1 MNKFVVF
8 CRGLILASM
17 SFMCFSSTAED
28 AFNILQTL
36 DYREEQQELYPDSV
50 RTYHF
55 DKSTNT
61 LYLIGNNLDSDTV
74 QTLYI
79 WQYEPTSH
87 LLEFNQKV
95 VLDFADNEYINFKII
110 AKIDDKLIISN
121 QNNLDSSNYLSSID
135 LNDGFK
141 LVKEVELF
149 LGMGGYINV
158 TQSSENTIFSFIY
171 SQNAIIAT
179 HCTVN
184 VTDITCQDV
193 QGELPDLSNF
203 TTSPFYRTYFLAG
216 FNQFLFEISD
226 SNTGVAKA
234 YIIRFDEFGN
244 IFLLNDISLPSNVRL
259 KGITALSAKSELFIY
274 SGNVNLYPDKHYIYE
289 NDQWLDSGTAPGSG
303 VEDTNLSV
311 QFVADTDY
319 GLGPQCR
326 AIIYSKE
333 KLSLHFT
340 DQTRNLLTIDDCIL
354 IDAEYGLS
362 IGRNDKV
369 IQSFQLANTLP
380 ITKLDSLN
388 SFSFQWTQDQYS
400 EINLKNYYTN
410 PSLLTIKGLPAPL
423 TFDGEKI
430 TGKPGK
436 KDIFVL
442 SSAGNYEKI
451 DRSRVQ
457 VFSGTKLLT
466 NFAIDFI
473 NINDA
478 PELIS
483 PLSKEYLKKG
493 GSYELFLNDLV
504 WDPDYDSPISY
515 TYTNLPPNSKGDD
528 YGLLQIIS
536 AQTGKYSI
544 GVTAND
550 GKGGVLKFSLEVE
563 VNGSGAEGGSSGGSV
578 GINLL
583 LLLFVLL
590 LLRNNPAVLFKRHK
604 P

>member
-1 MNKFVVF
+1 MNKCVVF

-17 SFMCFSSTAED
+17 SLLCFSSAAED
-28 AFNILQTL
+28 TFNILQTL

-55 DKSTNT
+55 DNSTNT

-87 LLEFNQKV
+87 LLEFNKKV

-149 LGMGGYINV
+149 PGMGGYINV

-234 YIIRFDEFGN
+234 YIFRFDEFGN

-259 KGITALSAKSELFIY
+259 KGITALSTKSELFIY

-289 NDQWLDSGTAPGSG
+289 NDQWVDSGTAPGRG
-303 VEDTNLSV
+303 VENTNLSV

-493 GSYELFLNDLV
+493 GSYELLINDLV

>member
-8 CRGLILASM
+8 CRGFILASM
-17 SFMCFSSTAED
+17 GLMCFSSAAED

-61 LYLIGNNLDSDTV
+61 LYLIGNNLDSDITV

-95 VLDFADNEYINFKII
+95 VLDFADNEYINFKIV

-121 QNNLDSSNYLSSID
+121 QDNLDSSNYLSSID

-149 LGMGGYINV
+149 PGMGGYINV
-158 TQSSENTIFSFIY
+158 TQSSENTIFSLIY

-203 TTSPFYRTYFLAG
+203 TTSAFYRTYFLVG

-226 SNTGVAKA
+226 SNTGIAKA
-234 YIIRFDEFGN
+234 YIFRFDEFGN

-259 KGITALSAKSELFIY
+259 KGITALSTKSELFIY
-274 SGNVNLYPDKHYIYE
+274 SGNTNLYPDKHYIYE
-289 NDQWLDSGTAPGSG
+289 NDQWSDSGFTPGRG
-303 VEDTNLSV
+303 VEDINLPV
-311 QFVADTDY
+311 QFVADIDY
-319 GLGPQCR
+319 GLGPTCR

-333 KLSLHFT
+333 KLSLHYT
-340 DQTRNLLTIDDCIL
+340 NQTRNLLAMSECIL
-354 IDAEYGLS
+354 IEEEYGLS
-362 IGRNDKV
+362 IAQSAKI

-380 ITKLDSLN
+380 ITQLDSLN
-388 SFSFQWTQDQYS
+388 SFEWTQDQYN

-410 PSLLTIKGLPAPL
+410 PSQLTIKGLPAPL

-436 KDIFVL
+436 KDLFVP
-442 SSAGNYEKI
+442 SSGGNYEMI
-451 DRSRVQ
+451 DRSRVE

-466 NFAIDFI
+466 SFFI
-473 NINDA
+473 HFKNINDA

-483 PLSKEYLKKG
+483 PLSKEYLKAG
-493 GSYELFLNDLV
+493 GSYEIAMQDLV
-504 WDPDYDSPISY
+504 WDPDYDSPLIY
-515 TYTNLPPNSKGDD
+515 TFANLPPNSIVDD
-528 YGLLQIIS
+528 YGGLQIIS
-536 AQTGKYSI
+536 AKTGKYSI
-544 GVTAND
+544 GVTVND
-550 GKGGVLKFSLEVE
+550 GQGGILKFPLEVE
-563 VNGSGAEGGSSGGSV
+563 VNSNGSEGGSSGGSIGV
-578 GINLL
+578 NVLVF
-583 LLLFVLL
+583 LFVLL
-590 LLRNNPAVLFKRHK
+590 LLRSNTALLLQRRKR
-604 P
+604 